1 MQSYSYPCSGALL
14 DQQFRIQEQL
24 LRDDACPVYAGI
36 EEATGRR
43 VALRWLAG
51 GEGPD
56 GLERLSREASSY
68 LQLRHPNLLEVL
80 ALVRDGERLVLVTEL
95 LQGETL
101 ADVLAR
107 GGMPLDRFITVLMAA
122 MYGVAEAHRCGI
134 THRNIQPRHIF
145 LVPGDEPD
153 CPNVKVLDFDLT
165 SPLANTAPSFM
176 SPEQL
181 AGARSLDA
189 RSDVYAFGVMLYRA
203 VTGRLPHR
211 ADTIAQLLERMG
223 QPAIPAQT
231 FCPSLPAGLCSVIGD
246 ALAHDRDA
254 RLESLPAFITALVP
268 YSFARG
274 LVPAEGPTG
283 TFAHVGNTLTVR
295 GEAEEDHASD
305 VFTSAS
311 PSIPPSYTRA
321 PRRRLPVRSAGALLM
336 LALGLTGMLWWS
348 HRDAPNTPPTAASSS
363 DRRPDDEQP
372 PVMAPEAPRP
382 RR

>member
-1 MQSYSYPCSGALL
+1 VQSYSYPCSGALL
-14 DQQFRIQEQL
+14 DQQFRVQEQL
-24 LRDDACPVYAGI
+24 LQDDACPVFAGI
-36 EEATGRR
+36 DEATGRR
-43 VALRWLAG
+43 VALRWLARG
-51 GEGPD
+51 DGPD
-56 GLERLSREASSY
+56 ALERLSRETTTY

-80 ALVRDGERLVLVTEL
+80 ALVRDGERWVLVTEL

-145 LVPGDEPD
+145 LVPGDDPD
-153 CPNVKVLDFDLT
+153 CPNVKVLDFELT
-165 SPLANTAPSFM
+165 SPLASAAPSYM

-181 AGARSLDA
+181 AGARCLDA
-189 RSDVYAFGVMLYRA
+189 RTDVYAFGVMLYRA
-203 VTGRLPHR
+203 VTGRLPHQ

-223 QPAIPAQT
+223 QPASPAQT

-246 ALAHDRDA
+246 ALARDRDA

-274 LVPAEGPTG
+274 LVPAEGPAG
-283 TFAHVGNTLTVR
+283 TFADAGNTLTVR
-295 GEAEEDHASD
+295 GEAEEDHASE

-321 PRRRLPVRSAGALLM
+321 PRRRLPARSAGALLM

-348 HRDAPNTPPTAASSS
+348 HRDAPGAPPTAASSS

-372 PVMAPEAPRP
+372 PVLAPEAPRP